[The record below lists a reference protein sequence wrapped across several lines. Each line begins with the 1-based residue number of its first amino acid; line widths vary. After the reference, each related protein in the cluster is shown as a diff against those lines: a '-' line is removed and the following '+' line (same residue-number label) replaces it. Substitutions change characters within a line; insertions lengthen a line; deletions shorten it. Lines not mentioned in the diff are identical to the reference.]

1 MTFDD
6 IALQF
11 DPMTDDQITPVLSPW
26 IFMKTLRSGYLTSA
40 GKDGEDL
47 RLTIDD
53 SYEEDALTLDIW
65 LGENQLPVRT
75 EILYDSR
82 RILSMDVKEFAIL

>member
-1 MTFDD
+1 MLCSFL
-6 IALQF
+6 LQH
-11 DPMTDDQITPVLSPW
+11 
-26 IFMKTLRSGYLTSA
+26 SA
-40 GKDGEDL
+40 GQEGELL

-65 LGENQLPVRT
+65 LGENQMPVRA

-82 RILSMDVKEFAIL
+82 RILSMEVRDFAIL